1 MLLWNEV
8 WYFFNLQIN
17 EALGNENTSYRRHQ
31 SSGEELPTRLYRVK
45 KGTFNKLGDYL
56 IEANPSTSPI
66 QFETPRFITKKEA
79 GDLLLANL
87 HPQHVPSTWPPGT
100 LNGLPSSHVFLTF
113 IILRFF
119 FFIVANRVLGKYLY
133 KPEVFF
139 RDDVLINASQKKVI
153 PFFFKEMNLIS
164 RKDLIIKHS
173 YLSYRPEK
181 FTYWHAWACIPYIWC
196 KKGAL

>member
-100 LNGLPSSHVFLTF
+100 LNGLPSSDVFLTF
-113 IILRFF
+113 IIETLKQQQLLHAM
-119 FFIVANRVLGKYLY
+119 IVAHDTELQTIAKYW
-133 KPEVFF
+133 
-139 RDDVLINASQKKVI
+139 QKTC
-153 PFFFKEMNLIS
+153 S
-164 RKDLIIKHS
+164 DA
-173 YLSYRPEK
+173 LSYTSSCLVWNLCYFFWNKNPDN
-181 FTYWHAWACIPYIWC
+181 WMVH
-196 KKGAL
+196 L